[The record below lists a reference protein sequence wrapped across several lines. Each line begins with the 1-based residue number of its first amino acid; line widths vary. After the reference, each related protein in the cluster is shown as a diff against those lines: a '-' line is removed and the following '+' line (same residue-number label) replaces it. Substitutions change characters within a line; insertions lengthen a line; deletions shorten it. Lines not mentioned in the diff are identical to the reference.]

1 MKKNYY
7 LIFGVIAMALTACQT
22 IEEDS
27 FDFGLTAVMEST
39 VQTKTSMSPAEA
51 GGYNVLWSDTDKIA
65 VYPDDATSP
74 STFRLTGGAGT
85 AKATFRGDV
94 YGNSYTAFYPESMLA
109 SRRGNLLIINIPEEQ
124 TYVPGTFATDAYPMA
139 AYSKSKELHFKNLC
153 SVMHIALSGT
163 AMVDKIIFRANGSLK
178 ASGAATVD
186 MSNPDAPVVTMDP
199 YANDYVTLNI
209 PGGVQ
214 LSASEDT
221 DFYVVLPPQDYSEG
235 FTVEIYS
242 GDKYYEKSHNK
253 DFTMVRSKMHTAKL
267 SGYTGPINANR
278 WLTFTSEGETTVG
291 LVNESGNAPVLFYST
306 DTQHWTEWDYSP
318 LIFTVDSPIYICG
331 DNPDGFSSGADKFSY
346 FKTYDMLQT
355 PSDNFSVS
363 GDIMSLINKDEEVTA
378 IPNDHCFQTLFYNC
392 EQLTSGPSLPA
403 TTLKEACYQG
413 MFFGCSGLTA
423 APALPATTAPK
434 NCYSAM
440 FFGCTGL
447 TEAPVLPATTLGPG
461 CYQSM
466 FFYCDALEVAQ
477 ESLPADVLEESCY
490 ENMFYFCTSL
500 VAAPVLPATTLA
512 DRCYASMFYGCES
525 ITSAPNLPAT
535 TLTKECYQK
544 MFSGCKKLATVPDEL
559 PATTIAE
566 GCYEFMFEDCV
577 SLESAPV
584 LPATTLAPYSYAGMF
599 SNCSNLC
606 YLECKATDISAS
618 GSTAYWLNGTPSSGT
633 FIKDKDMHDWK
644 GGVSGMPYEWFVEN
658 SDGSVFANNYL
669 MFFANQSAGASQ
681 YTYDCRLSLDNYGG
695 NAPIVYYSDDATN
708 WKLWGYGGVHF
719 SDTDMLY
726 ICGDNPGGF
735 SKSCSEIGNSDDG
748 VFSSFNKT
756 EEGYNTPFH
765 VTGDIMSLISK
776 DEEVTTI
783 PCDYC
788 FCRLFKGTPSLK
800 DAPTLSATTLTKH
813 CYDRMFS
820 QATDLTS
827 PPERLP
833 ATMLKDSCYF
843 AMFEGCSQITYAPE
857 LLATTLAD
865 GCYHSMF
872 SGCYALQEA
881 PELPATTLAKACYQS
896 MFNGCGSLTDAPE
909 LPATELAEACYF
921 KMFSGCGELVNA
933 TELSAMTLA
942 PKCYWQMFYNC
953 KKLQAAPDLPAT
965 TLAQDC
971 YTSMF
976 SRCENLSVAPEVLPA
991 TTLVKNCYNEMFY
1004 GCKNLE
1010 VAPELPATTLTPG
1023 CYYSMFNGC
1032 SKLHNIKCLAT
1043 NIDADNCVTNW
1054 VQGVASSGCF
1064 VKAPAMASWTT
1075 GVSGI
1080 PADWI
1085 VMNDGDTPSGGS
1097 EGTSDEDW
1105 N

>member
-74 STFRLTGGAGT
+74 STFSLTGGAGT

-242 GDKYYEKSHNK
+242 GDKYYEKSHKK

-331 DNPDGFSSGADKFSY
+331 DNPDGFSFGADKFSY

-363 GDIMSLINKDEEVTA
+363 
-378 IPNDHCFQTLFYNC
+378 
-392 EQLTSGPSLPA
+392 
-403 TTLKEACYQG
+403 
-413 MFFGCSGLTA
+413 
-423 APALPATTAPK
+423 
-434 NCYSAM
+434 
-440 FFGCTGL
+440 
-447 TEAPVLPATTLGPG
+447 
-461 CYQSM
+461 
-466 FFYCDALEVAQ
+466 
-477 ESLPADVLEESCY
+477 
-490 ENMFYFCTSL
+490 
-500 VAAPVLPATTLA
+500 
-512 DRCYASMFYGCES
+512 
-525 ITSAPNLPAT
+525 
-535 TLTKECYQK
+535 
-544 MFSGCKKLATVPDEL
+544 
-559 PATTIAE
+559 
-566 GCYEFMFEDCV
+566 
-577 SLESAPV
+577 
-584 LPATTLAPYSYAGMF
+584 
-599 SNCSNLC
+599 
-606 YLECKATDISAS
+606 
-618 GSTAYWLNGTPSSGT
+618 
-633 FIKDKDMHDWK
+633 
-644 GGVSGMPYEWFVEN
+644 
-658 SDGSVFANNYL
+658 
-669 MFFANQSAGASQ
+669 
-681 YTYDCRLSLDNYGG
+681 
-695 NAPIVYYSDDATN
+695 
-708 WKLWGYGGVHF
+708 
-719 SDTDMLY
+719 
-726 ICGDNPGGF
+726 
-735 SKSCSEIGNSDDG
+735 
-748 VFSSFNKT
+748 
-756 EEGYNTPFH
+756 
-765 VTGDIMSLISK
+765 GDIMSLISK

-827 PPERLP
+827 PPEGLP
-833 ATMLKDSCYF
+833 AITLKDSCYF

>member
-27 FDFGLTAVMEST
+27 FDFGLTAVMEATS
-39 VQTKTSMSPAEA
+39 QTKTSMSPAEA

-65 VYPDDATSP
+65 VYPDSETKP
-74 STFRLTGGAGT
+74 STFTLTGGAGT
-85 AKATFRGDV
+85 SKATFRGDV
-94 YGNSYTAFYPESMLA
+94 YGDTYTAFYPENMLV
-109 SRRGNLLIINIPEEQ
+109 SRNGKILKINLPEEQ
-124 TYVPGTFATDAYPMA
+124 TYIPGTFATEAYPMA
-139 AYSKSKELHFKNLC
+139 AFSRSKMLQFRNLC
-153 SVMHIALSGT
+153 SVMRVSLKGVAK
-163 AMVDKIIFRANGSLK
+163 VDKLVFMPLDPSEK
-178 ASGAATVD
+178 VSGAATVD
-186 MSNPDAPVVTMDP
+186 LSNPDAPVLTMD
-199 YANDYVTLNI
+199 AGASNSVTLNVD
-209 PGGVQ
+209 GGVQ
-214 LSASEDT
+214 LSETEAT
-221 DFYVVLPPQDYSEG
+221 DFYLILPPQIYADG
-235 FTVEIYS
+235 FVVQIYT
-242 GDKYYEKSHNK
+242 GDRFYAKRYRK
-253 DFTMVRSKMHTAKL
+253 DFAMERSKMHKASLVT
-267 SGYTGPINANR
+267 YNGPSQANK
-278 WLTFTSEGETTVG
+278 WLTFTTRGVSSITMDNING
-291 LVNESGNAPVLFYST
+291 NEPTLYYSY
-306 DTQHWTEWDYSP
+306 DTENWEQWDYSA
-318 LIFTVDSPIYICG
+318 LAFSVDSPLYLCG
-331 DNPDGFSSGADKFSY
+331 DNPDGFSHSQDTYSKFTVPVGAV
-346 FKTYDMLQT
+346 TG
-355 PSDNFSVS
+355 DNFSVR
-363 GDIMSLINKDEEVTA
+363 GDIMSLINKEDDVLV
-378 IPNDHCFQTLFYNC
+378 IPSEYCFTNLFYDCDN
-392 EQLTSGPSLPA
+392 LTSGPDLSATELKAYCYANMFAGCDNLATAPSLPA
-403 TTLKEACYQG
+403 STLAEGCYSSMFSECSLTEAPLLAATTLADFCYEG
-413 MFFGCSGLTA
+413 MFYGCSSLQYVQESL
-423 APALPATTAPK
+423 PAMTLEDGCYADMFASCVSLEYTPMLPATSLAPK
-434 NCYSAM
+434 CYSAM
-440 FFGCTGL
+440 FYGCSSL
-447 TEAPVLPATTLGPG
+447 TATSTLPATSLEEY
-461 CYQSM
+461 CYQLM
-466 FFYCDALEVAQ
+466 F
-477 ESLPADVLEESCY
+477 
-490 ENMFYFCTSL
+490 
-500 VAAPVLPATTLA
+500 
-512 DRCYASMFYGCES
+512 
-525 ITSAPNLPAT
+525 
-535 TLTKECYQK
+535 K
-544 MFSGCKKLATVPDEL
+544 
-559 PATTIAE
+559 
-566 GCYEFMFEDCV
+566 DCV
-577 SLESAPV
+577 SLESAPE
-584 LPATTLAPYSYAGMF
+584 LPATTLAEGCYMFMF
-599 SNCSNLC
+599 SGCAGLYRVEC
-606 YLECKATDISAS
+606 YATDVSATDCTT
-618 GSTAYWLNGTPSSGT
+618 GWMEDVPQDGT
-633 FIKDKDMHDWK
+633 FIKDKDMRDWE
-644 GGVSGMPYEWFVEN
+644 GGANGMPYEWFVEN
-658 SDGSVFANNYL
+658 SDQSVFAVNYL
-669 MFFANQSAGASQ
+669 IFFADPTQASD
-681 YTYDCRLSLDNYGG
+681 DCRLSLDNYGG
-695 NAPIVYYSDDATN
+695 NAPIVYYSYDATN
-708 WKLWGYGGVHF
+708 WKLWDYSDAQF
-719 SDTDMLY
+719 SGNDVLY
-726 ICGDNPGGF
+726 ICGDNPDGF

-748 VFSSFNKT
+748 VFSSFNKS

-788 FCRLFKGTPSLK
+788 FCRLFKGTPSLL

>member
-1 MKKNYY
+1 MKKNYH

-242 GDKYYEKSHNK
+242 GDKYYEKSHKK

-363 GDIMSLINKDEEVTA
+363 GDIMSLIN
-378 IPNDHCFQTLFYNC
+378 
-392 EQLTSGPSLPA
+392 
-403 TTLKEACYQG
+403 
-413 MFFGCSGLTA
+413 
-423 APALPATTAPK
+423 
-434 NCYSAM
+434 
-440 FFGCTGL
+440 
-447 TEAPVLPATTLGPG
+447 
-461 CYQSM
+461 
-466 FFYCDALEVAQ
+466 
-477 ESLPADVLEESCY
+477 
-490 ENMFYFCTSL
+490 
-500 VAAPVLPATTLA
+500 
-512 DRCYASMFYGCES
+512 
-525 ITSAPNLPAT
+525 
-535 TLTKECYQK
+535 
-544 MFSGCKKLATVPDEL
+544 
-559 PATTIAE
+559 
-566 GCYEFMFEDCV
+566 
-577 SLESAPV
+577 
-584 LPATTLAPYSYAGMF
+584 
-599 SNCSNLC
+599 
-606 YLECKATDISAS
+606 
-618 GSTAYWLNGTPSSGT
+618 
-633 FIKDKDMHDWK
+633 
-644 GGVSGMPYEWFVEN
+644 
-658 SDGSVFANNYL
+658 
-669 MFFANQSAGASQ
+669 
-681 YTYDCRLSLDNYGG
+681 
-695 NAPIVYYSDDATN
+695 
-708 WKLWGYGGVHF
+708 
-719 SDTDMLY
+719 
-726 ICGDNPGGF
+726 
-735 SKSCSEIGNSDDG
+735 
-748 VFSSFNKT
+748 
-756 EEGYNTPFH
+756 
-765 VTGDIMSLISK
+765 K

>member
-65 VYPDDATSP
+65 VYPDSETKP
-74 STFRLTGGAGT
+74 STFTLTGGAGT
-85 AKATFRGDV
+85 SKATFRGDV
-94 YGNSYTAFYPESMLA
+94 YGDTYTAFYPENMLV
-109 SRRGNLLIINIPEEQ
+109 SRNGKILKINLPEEQ
-124 TYVPGTFATDAYPMA
+124 TYIPGTFATEAYPMA
-139 AYSKSKELHFKNLC
+139 AFSRSKMLQFRNLC

-242 GDKYYEKSHNK
+242 GDKYYEKSHKK

-278 WLTFTSEGETTVG
+278 WLTFTSQGVTSIG
-291 LVNESGNAPVLFYST
+291 LENESGNAPVLFYST

-363 GDIMSLINKDEEVTA
+363 GDIMSLINKDEEVT
-378 IPNDHCFQTLFYNC
+378 
-392 EQLTSGPSLPA
+392 
-403 TTLKEACYQG
+403 
-413 MFFGCSGLTA
+413 
-423 APALPATTAPK
+423 
-434 NCYSAM
+434 
-440 FFGCTGL
+440 
-447 TEAPVLPATTLGPG
+447 
-461 CYQSM
+461 
-466 FFYCDALEVAQ
+466 
-477 ESLPADVLEESCY
+477 
-490 ENMFYFCTSL
+490 
-500 VAAPVLPATTLA
+500 
-512 DRCYASMFYGCES
+512 
-525 ITSAPNLPAT
+525 
-535 TLTKECYQK
+535 
-544 MFSGCKKLATVPDEL
+544 
-559 PATTIAE
+559 
-566 GCYEFMFEDCV
+566 
-577 SLESAPV
+577 
-584 LPATTLAPYSYAGMF
+584 
-599 SNCSNLC
+599 
-606 YLECKATDISAS
+606 
-618 GSTAYWLNGTPSSGT
+618 
-633 FIKDKDMHDWK
+633 
-644 GGVSGMPYEWFVEN
+644 
-658 SDGSVFANNYL
+658 
-669 MFFANQSAGASQ
+669 
-681 YTYDCRLSLDNYGG
+681 
-695 NAPIVYYSDDATN
+695 
-708 WKLWGYGGVHF
+708 
-719 SDTDMLY
+719 
-726 ICGDNPGGF
+726 
-735 SKSCSEIGNSDDG
+735 
-748 VFSSFNKT
+748 
-756 EEGYNTPFH
+756 
-765 VTGDIMSLISK
+765 
-776 DEEVTTI
+776 TI

-827 PPERLP
+827 PPEGLP
-833 ATMLKDSCYF
+833 AITLKDSCYF

>member
-74 STFRLTGGAGT
+74 STFSLTGGAGT
-85 AKATFRGDV
+85 TKATFVGEV
-94 YGNSYTAFYPESMLA
+94 YGDSYTAFYPQNMLV
-109 SRRGNLLIINIPEEQ
+109 SREGKILNINLPEEQ

-242 GDKYYEKSHNK
+242 GDKYYEKSHKK

-278 WLTFTSEGETTVG
+278 WLTFTSQGVTSIG
-291 LVNESGNAPVLFYST
+291 LENESGNAPVLFYST

-318 LIFTVDSPIYICG
+318 LIFTVDSPLYICG

-363 GDIMSLINKDEEVTA
+363 GDIMSLIN
-378 IPNDHCFQTLFYNC
+378 
-392 EQLTSGPSLPA
+392 
-403 TTLKEACYQG
+403 
-413 MFFGCSGLTA
+413 
-423 APALPATTAPK
+423 
-434 NCYSAM
+434 
-440 FFGCTGL
+440 
-447 TEAPVLPATTLGPG
+447 
-461 CYQSM
+461 
-466 FFYCDALEVAQ
+466 
-477 ESLPADVLEESCY
+477 
-490 ENMFYFCTSL
+490 
-500 VAAPVLPATTLA
+500 
-512 DRCYASMFYGCES
+512 
-525 ITSAPNLPAT
+525 
-535 TLTKECYQK
+535 
-544 MFSGCKKLATVPDEL
+544 
-559 PATTIAE
+559 
-566 GCYEFMFEDCV
+566 
-577 SLESAPV
+577 
-584 LPATTLAPYSYAGMF
+584 
-599 SNCSNLC
+599 
-606 YLECKATDISAS
+606 
-618 GSTAYWLNGTPSSGT
+618 
-633 FIKDKDMHDWK
+633 
-644 GGVSGMPYEWFVEN
+644 
-658 SDGSVFANNYL
+658 
-669 MFFANQSAGASQ
+669 
-681 YTYDCRLSLDNYGG
+681 
-695 NAPIVYYSDDATN
+695 
-708 WKLWGYGGVHF
+708 
-719 SDTDMLY
+719 
-726 ICGDNPGGF
+726 
-735 SKSCSEIGNSDDG
+735 
-748 VFSSFNKT
+748 
-756 EEGYNTPFH
+756 
-765 VTGDIMSLISK
+765 K

-827 PPERLP
+827 PPEGLP
-833 ATMLKDSCYF
+833 AITLKDSCYF

>member
-74 STFRLTGGAGT
+74 STFSLTGGAGT
-85 AKATFRGDV
+85 TKATFVGEV
-94 YGNSYTAFYPESMLA
+94 YGDSYTAFYPQNMLV
-109 SRRGNLLIINIPEEQ
+109 SREGKILNINLPEEQ
-124 TYVPGTFATDAYPMA
+124 TYNPGTFATDAYPMA

-242 GDKYYEKSHNK
+242 GDKYYEKSHKK

-278 WLTFTSEGETTVG
+278 WLTFTSQGVTSIG
-291 LVNESGNAPVLFYST
+291 LENESGNAPVLFYST

-318 LIFTVDSPIYICG
+318 LIFTVDSPLYICG

-363 GDIMSLINKDEEVTA
+363 
-378 IPNDHCFQTLFYNC
+378 
-392 EQLTSGPSLPA
+392 
-403 TTLKEACYQG
+403 
-413 MFFGCSGLTA
+413 
-423 APALPATTAPK
+423 
-434 NCYSAM
+434 
-440 FFGCTGL
+440 
-447 TEAPVLPATTLGPG
+447 
-461 CYQSM
+461 
-466 FFYCDALEVAQ
+466 
-477 ESLPADVLEESCY
+477 
-490 ENMFYFCTSL
+490 
-500 VAAPVLPATTLA
+500 
-512 DRCYASMFYGCES
+512 
-525 ITSAPNLPAT
+525 
-535 TLTKECYQK
+535 
-544 MFSGCKKLATVPDEL
+544 
-559 PATTIAE
+559 
-566 GCYEFMFEDCV
+566 
-577 SLESAPV
+577 
-584 LPATTLAPYSYAGMF
+584 
-599 SNCSNLC
+599 
-606 YLECKATDISAS
+606 
-618 GSTAYWLNGTPSSGT
+618 
-633 FIKDKDMHDWK
+633 
-644 GGVSGMPYEWFVEN
+644 
-658 SDGSVFANNYL
+658 
-669 MFFANQSAGASQ
+669 
-681 YTYDCRLSLDNYGG
+681 
-695 NAPIVYYSDDATN
+695 
-708 WKLWGYGGVHF
+708 
-719 SDTDMLY
+719 
-726 ICGDNPGGF
+726 
-735 SKSCSEIGNSDDG
+735 
-748 VFSSFNKT
+748 
-756 EEGYNTPFH
+756 
-765 VTGDIMSLISK
+765 GDIMSLISK

-827 PPERLP
+827 PPEGLP
-833 ATMLKDSCYF
+833 AITLKDSCYF